1 MSDSIDVARSRYRA
15 LQQRARND
23 RRPTDELLV
32 LYALEGFLMRLSQS
46 ARRDDLILKGG
57 VLLAAFGAR
66 RPTRDVDLQATRT
79 PNDVD
84 SVRAI
89 VADVLDLPAADGLQ
103 FNTTRIS
110 ASIIREE
117 GDYSGVRIAVDARL
131 ASARIR
137 VRVDVNV
144 DDPIWPEPADI
155 DIPRLLDGGAVRLR
169 GYPLHMIHAEKIVTA
184 VARGQANT
192 RWRDF
197 ADVYLLSGEHD
208 VDGQLIQESVDV
220 VAEHRGVQLAPLSDS
235 LRGYGQREQSRWAR
249 WRAKHHLQPLVPDD
263 FATVLDAVC
272 AFADP
277 VLIQFVDD
285 RTWHADRRAWGPPAY
300 SA

>member
-1 MSDSIDVARSRYRA
+1 MSGSIDVARARYRA
-15 LQQRARND
+15 LQRRARND

-32 LYALEGFLMRLSQS
+32 LYALEGFLTRLSQS
-46 ARRDDLILKGG
+46 TRRDDLILKGG

-66 RPTRDVDLQATRT
+66 RPTRDIDLQATRT

-89 VADVLDLPAADGLQ
+89 VADVLDVRVVDGLD
-103 FNTTRIS
+103 FNTTNIS

-117 GDYSGVRIAVDARL
+117 GDYSGVRVAVNARL

-137 VRVDVNV
+137 VKIDVNV
-144 DDPIWPEPADI
+144 GDPIWPEPEEI
-155 DIPRLLDGGAVRLR
+155 EIPHLLDNGSVSLR
-169 GYPLHMIHAEKIVTA
+169 GYPLPMVHAEKIVTA

-197 ADVYLLSGEHD
+197 ADIYLLSGERD
-208 VDGQLIQESVDV
+208 IDGHLIQEAVNV
-220 VAEHRGVQLAPLSDS
+220 VAAHRSVQLAPLSDS
-235 LRGYGQREQSRWAR
+235 LRGYGQREQSRWSR
-249 WRAKHHLQPLVPDD
+249 WRAKHHMQPLLPDD
-263 FATVLDAVC
+263 FVTVLDAVC

-277 VLIQFVDD
+277 VLAQSVDD
-285 RTWHADRRAWGPPAY
+285 RTWHADRRAWERQAR
-300 SA
+300 

>member
-1 MSDSIDVARSRYRA
+1 MYGNIDVLWSRYRA
-15 LQQRARND
+15 LQQRARDD

-32 LYALEGFLMRLSQS
+32 LYALEGFLTRLSQS
-46 ARRDDLILKGG
+46 IRREDLILKGG
-57 VLLAAFGAR
+57 VLVAAFGAR

-89 VADVLDLPAADGLQ
+89 VADVLDIPVADGLD
-103 FNTTRIS
+103 FNTARIS

-117 GDYSGVRIAVDARL
+117 GDYSGVRVAVDARL

-137 VRVDVNV
+137 VKIDVNV
-144 DDPIWPEPADI
+144 GDPIWPQPEDVE
-155 DIPRLLDGGAVRLR
+155 IPRLLDGGVVSLR
-169 GYPLHMIHAEKIVTA
+169 GYPLHMVHAEKIVTA

-197 ADVYLLSGEHD
+197 ADVYLLSGEHG
-208 VDGQLIQESVDV
+208 VDGHLIQEAVDV
-220 VAEHRGVQLAPLSDS
+220 VAEHRGVELAPLSDS
-235 LRGYGQREQSRWAR
+235 LRGYGQREQPRWSRWS
-249 WRAKHHLQPLVPDD
+249 AKHHLQPLVPDD

-277 VLIQFVDD
+277 VLTQSVKD
-285 RTWHADRRAWGPPAY
+285 RRRHADHRRWAPAEH